1 MEVFKKR
8 FLSAFRME
16 EDRMNF
22 MILGASRGLGDA
34 FVRGLPEEGDT
45 VWMISRT
52 RPDSLELKDGVHRIW
67 IEADLSLKSAS
78 QQIAV
83 AVKDVPLD
91 VLIYNAGIWET
102 NGWQP
107 HYDFEKDDP
116 EEIANIIQVNTTSAI
131 LCLQKLLPN
140 LKESSNA
147 KVILIGSTD
156 GLENNGD
163 NLPAYVASKFG
174 IRGLA
179 HALRESVREHQIAVT
194 CLNPG
199 SIGTGIPYEEGVE
212 KALSHYQGRCIP
224 LQDIVLLVRTL
235 TKLSY
240 ATCVKEIHMPAMM
253 DRNM

>member
-1 MEVFKKR
+1 
-8 FLSAFRME
+8 
-16 EDRMNF
+16 MNY
-22 MILGASRGLGDA
+22 MILGGSRGLGDA

-45 VWMISRT
+45 VWMISRS
-52 RPDSLELKDGVHRIW
+52 RPDSLALNDGVRRIW
-67 IEADLSLKSAS
+67 IEADLSLKTSS
-78 QQIAV
+78 QQIAE
-83 AVKDVPLD
+83 AVKDVPID

-140 LKESSNA
+140 IKKSSNG

-174 IRGLA
+174 IRGVA
-179 HALRESVREHQIAVT
+179 YALRESLREHQIAVT
-194 CLNPG
+194 CINPG
-199 SIGTGIPYEEGVE
+199 SLGTGVPYEAGIE
-212 KALSHYQGRCIP
+212 KALTHYQSRSIP
-224 LQDIVLLVRTL
+224 LQDMVLLVKTI
-235 TKLSY
+235 TKLSK
-240 ATCVKEIHMPAMM
+240 ATCVKEIHVPAMM
-253 DRNM
+253 DRNI